1 MAERKLGAD
10 KAASRTAGRFA
21 TKSAAPGIPATTAK
35 EQTPARAKSFAAS
48 VLTQT
53 AVLKKAGGSL
63 IVTVPARARDA
74 LRLSAGQEMLVAVE
88 GHRLVFEVSRPSRPK
103 YSIDELIAK
112 CDPSAPYPDEA
123 REWIDA
129 PAAGRELL

>member
-1 MAERKLGAD
+1 MAERKPSAGR
-10 KAASRTAGRFA
+10 AATRTAGRFV
-21 TKSAAPGIPATTAK
+21 TKAMAAGSPATTAK
-35 EQTPARAKSFAAS
+35 EQIPARAKSLAAS

-74 LRLSAGQEMLVAVE
+74 LHLSAGQEMLVAVE
-88 GHRLVFEVSRPSRPK
+88 GDRLVLEVSRPSRPK

-129 PAAGRELL
+129 PAVGRELL

>member
-1 MAERKLGAD
+1 MAERKPGAGKPVTRRAGWFVT
-10 KAASRTAGRFA
+10 KATAA
-21 TKSAAPGIPATTAK
+21 GIPATTAE

-74 LRLSAGQEMLVAVE
+74 LHLSAGQEMLVAVE
-88 GHRLVFEVSRPSRPK
+88 GNRLVLEVSRRSRPK

-112 CDPSAPYPDEA
+112 CDPSAPYPDGA

-129 PAAGRELL
+129 PAVGRELL